1 MKNIAILGATG
12 SIGMSTLDVMSL
24 HPEKYNVFALSANSN
39 WKKME
44 QLCIKHMPKFAVMA
58 NEEAAQS
65 LRKVAPD
72 QVTVLQGESALND
85 IASHQN
91 TDFVMAAIVGSA
103 GLSSTFAAV
112 TSGKR
117 VMLANKESL
126 VLGGNLLTNAAKKYG
141 AELIPVDSEHSAI
154 FQCLQGGKQGLNK
167 IQLTASGGPFLKL
180 SPTDL
185 CNVTPIQACKHP
197 KWKMGRKISVD
208 SATMMNKG
216 LEVIEAHFLFELLPS
231 KIEVVIHPQSIV
243 HSFVYFDDG
252 SVLSQLGLPDMRS
265 AISYALSHPNRQ
277 NSGVGDLDLTKQKP
291 LEFLSPDLDK
301 FKCLG
306 LAYDA
311 LEQGESVPG
320 TLNAANEVAV
330 EAFLNKKIGFL
341 DISETIEKVL
351 AIAPI
356 SKLDTLASVVENDHL
371 SRQIARSVIEPN
383 LS

>member
-1 MKNIAILGATG
+1 MKNVAILGATG

-44 QLCIKHMPKFAVMA
+44 QLCINHMPKFAVMA

-126 VLGGNLLTNAAKKYG
+126 VLGGNLLTNAAKKSG

-277 NSGVGDLDLTKQKP
+277 NSGVGDLDLTKQTP
-291 LEFLSPDLDK
+291 LEFLSPNLDK

>member
-1 MKNIAILGATG
+1 MKNVAILGATG

-277 NSGVGDLDLTKQKP
+277 NSGVGDLDLTKQTP